1 MGSTHTYFGQQAV
14 PIGEAA
20 RMLGVSIPTIR
31 NWERAGKIAA
41 IRTPG
46 NQRRIPVAE
55 VQRLLGGEAVAS

>member
-1 MGSTHTYFGQQAV
+1 MASTHTYFGQQAV
-14 PIGEAA
+14 PIGDAA

-46 NQRRIPVAE
+46 NQRRIPIGE
-55 VQRLLGGEAVAS
+55 IDRLLGGEAVSA